1 MAGRSDCAEIQ
12 NKIQGEINLITLE
25 RIMKKIALVAALF
38 SSMIGVRAV
47 MAAEAITIAG
57 DPCTVP
63 LAEKLGAAFTKKT
76 GKSVKVEGAA
86 CGVGIYKASQGEVN
100 VGVSTHEVVLAYL
113 PDGTVNTVI
122 AKAPTVVLV
131 NRNNPVN
138 DLKLQQLKDIL
149 SGKIKNWKEV
159 GGNDT
164 EIKNVLLQP
173 CTTTIFAKRSA
184 PFGKD
189 IKRLTPEKPMNP
201 VAGTNK
207 LVEEN
212 DGAMGL
218 QIYGYES
225 DTVKV
230 LTVDGYLPDEKTFP
244 SKYDFYQD
252 YNVITRAGA
261 NSDTKA
267 FVEFAISAEGQEV
280 VASLKHIG
288 VKK

>member
-1 MAGRSDCAEIQ
+1 
-12 NKIQGEINLITLE
+12 
-25 RIMKKIALVAALF
+25 MKKPIVVAAVFSMLF
-38 SSMIGVRAV
+38 APGA
-47 MAAEAITIAG
+47 MAAEAVTITG

-76 GKSVKVEGAA
+76 GTEVKVETASCGA
-86 CGVGIYKASQGEVN
+86 GIYKASKGLVN
-100 VGVSTHEVVLAYL
+100 VGVSTHEVVLSYL
-113 PDGTVNTVI
+113 PEGTENTVI

-131 NRNNPVN
+131 NKANPVN
-138 DLKLQQLKDIL
+138 DLKLQELKDIL

-159 GGNDT
+159 GGNDL

-173 CTTTIFAKRSA
+173 CTTTIFPKRSA

-189 IKRLTPEKPMNP
+189 IKRLTLEKPGNP

-212 DGAMGL
+212 EGAMGL

-225 DTVKV
+225 PGVKV
-230 LTVDGYLPDEKTFP
+230 VTVDGYLPDAKTFP

-252 YNVITRAGA
+252 YNVVTKAGA
-261 NSDTKA
+261 SSDTKA
-267 FVEFAISAEGQEV
+267 FVDFALSPEGQEI

>member
-1 MAGRSDCAEIQ
+1 
-12 NKIQGEINLITLE
+12 
-25 RIMKKIALVAALF
+25 MKKLIFAAALF
-38 SSMIGVRAV
+38 LSATCAQQA

-57 DPCTVP
+57 DPCTIP
-63 LAEKLGAAFTKKT
+63 LAKKLAAAFTGKT
-76 GKSVKVEGAA
+76 GKAVEIDGAA
-86 CGVGIYKASQGEVN
+86 CATGIYKASQGDVD
-100 VGVSTHEVVLAYL
+100 VGVSTHEVVLNYL
-113 PDGTVNTVI
+113 PAGTVNTVI
-122 AKAPTVVLV
+122 ARAPTVVVV
-131 NRNNPVN
+131 NRSNPVN
-138 DLKLQQLKDIL
+138 DLKLQQLKGIL

-159 GGNDT
+159 GGSDV

-189 IKRLTPEKPMNP
+189 IKKLTPEKPGNP
-201 VAGTNK
+201 VEGTNK

-212 DGAMGL
+212 EGAMGL

-225 DTVKV
+225 PNVKV
-230 LTVDGYLPDEKTFP
+230 LTVDGYLPDDKTFP

-252 YNVITRAGA
+252 YNVVTREDA

-267 FVEFAISAEGQEV
+267 FVAFALSPEGQEI

>member
-1 MAGRSDCAEIQ
+1 MHKASRLKTRQASNFGVFFMEMIVKKLVFIATLFCLISGV
-12 NKIQGEINLITLE
+12 QG
-25 RIMKKIALVAALF
+25 
-38 SSMIGVRAV
+38 V
-47 MAAEAITIAG
+47 MAAEVVTILG
-57 DPCTVP
+57 DPCTAP
-63 LAEKLGAAFTKKT
+63 LAQKLGAAFTKKT
-76 GKSVKVEGAA
+76 GKSVTIETSACAA
-86 CGVGIYKASQGEVN
+86 GIYKASQGDVN

-113 PDGTVNTVI
+113 PEGTVNTVI

-138 DLKLQQLKDIL
+138 DLKLQQLKGIL
-149 SGKIKNWKEV
+149 SGKITNWKEV
-159 GGNDT
+159 GGSDL

-173 CTTTIFAKRSA
+173 CTTTIFSKRSA

-212 DGAMGL
+212 EGAMGL

-225 DTVKV
+225 PNVKV

-252 YNVITRAGA
+252 YNVVTREDA

-267 FVEFAISAEGQEV
+267 FVDFAKSTEGQAI

>member
-1 MAGRSDCAEIQ
+1 
-12 NKIQGEINLITLE
+12 
-25 RIMKKIALVAALF
+25 MKRLVLVATLF
-38 SSMIGVRAV
+38 SSMMCAQGV
-47 MAAEAITIAG
+47 MAAGPVTVMG

-63 LAEKLGAAFTKKT
+63 LAEKLGMAFAKKT
-76 GKSVKVEGAA
+76 GKQVKVEGSS
-86 CGVGIYKASQGEVN
+86 CGAGIYKASQGEVN

-113 PDGTVNTVI
+113 PDGTVNTII

-131 NRNNPVN
+131 NRSNPVN

-159 GGNDT
+159 GGNDL

-173 CTTTIFAKRSA
+173 CTTTIFSKRSA
-184 PFGKD
+184 SFGKD

-207 LVEEN
+207 LVEDNE
-212 DGAMGL
+212 GAMGL

-225 DTVKV
+225 PDVKV
-230 LTVDGYLPDEKTFP
+230 LTVDGYLPDDKTFP

-252 YNVITRAGA
+252 YNVITKAGA
-261 NSDTKA
+261 DSDTKA
-267 FVEFAISAEGQEV
+267 FVDFALSPEGQEI
-280 VASLKHIG
+280 VASLKHIR

>member
-1 MAGRSDCAEIQ
+1 
-12 NKIQGEINLITLE
+12 
-25 RIMKKIALVAALF
+25 MKNPVFVAALF
-38 SSMIGVRAV
+38 SIMFAPGVI
-47 MAAEAITIAG
+47 AAEAVTITG

-76 GKSVKVEGAA
+76 GTEVKVEAASCGA
-86 CGVGIYKASQGEVN
+86 GIYKASKGLVN
-100 VGVSTHEVVLAYL
+100 VGVSTHEVVLSYL
-113 PDGTVNTVI
+113 PEGTENTVI

-131 NRNNPVN
+131 NKANPVN
-138 DLKLQQLKDIL
+138 DLKLQELKDIL
-149 SGKIKNWKEV
+149 SGKVKNWKEV
-159 GGNDT
+159 GGNDL

-173 CTTTIFAKRSA
+173 CTTTIFPKRSA

-189 IKRLTPEKPMNP
+189 IKRLTLDKPGNP

-212 DGAMGL
+212 EGAMGL

-225 DTVKV
+225 PGVKV
-230 LTVDGYLPDEKTFP
+230 VTVDGYLPDAKTFP

-252 YNVITRAGA
+252 YNVVTKAGA
-261 NSDTKA
+261 SSDTKA
-267 FVEFAISAEGQEV
+267 FVDFALSPEGQEI

>member
-1 MAGRSDCAEIQ
+1 
-12 NKIQGEINLITLE
+12 
-25 RIMKKIALVAALF
+25 MKKLAFAAALVF
-38 SSMIGVRAV
+38 SMMCVKGV
-47 MAAEAITIAG
+47 MAAETVAIVG
-57 DPCTVP
+57 DPCTVL
-63 LAEKLGAAFTKKT
+63 LAEKLGKAFTKKT
-76 GKSVKVEGAA
+76 GKSVKVETESCAS
-86 CGVGIYKASQGEVN
+86 GIYRASQGEVN
-100 VGVSTHEVVLAYL
+100 IGVSAHEVVLASL
-113 PDGTVNTVI
+113 PEGTVNTVI
-122 AKAPTVVLV
+122 AKAPTVVLA
-131 NRNNPVN
+131 NKNNPVN

-159 GGNDT
+159 GGSDL

-189 IKRLTPEKPMNP
+189 IRRLIPEKAGNP

-212 DGAMGL
+212 EGAMGL

-225 DTVKV
+225 PNVKV

-244 SKYDFYQD
+244 SQYGFYQD
-252 YNVITRAGA
+252 YNVITRKDS

-267 FVEFAISAEGQEV
+267 FVDFALSPEGQEIV
-280 VASLKHIG
+280 VSLKHIA

>member
-1 MAGRSDCAEIQ
+1 
-12 NKIQGEINLITLE
+12 
-25 RIMKKIALVAALF
+25 MKKFGFVAALVL
-38 SSMIGVRAV
+38 SITYVQAV
-47 MAAEAITIAG
+47 MAAEAITIMG

-63 LAEKLGAAFTKKT
+63 LAKKLGAAFTKKT
-76 GKSVKVEGAA
+76 GKNVEVEGAS
-86 CGVGIYKASQGEVN
+86 CGAGIYKASQGN
-100 VGVSTHEVVLAYL
+100 ADIGVSTHEVVLTYL
-113 PDGTVNTVI
+113 PAGTVNTVI

-131 NRNNPVN
+131 NKNNPVN

-149 SGKIKNWKEV
+149 SGKIKNWKEA
-159 GGNDT
+159 GGNDL

-173 CTTTIFAKRSA
+173 CTTTIFPKRSA

-189 IKRLTPEKPMNP
+189 IKRLTPEKPGNP
-201 VAGTNK
+201 VEGTNK

-212 DGAMGL
+212 EGAMGL

-225 DTVKV
+225 PNVKV
-230 LTVDGYLPDEKTFP
+230 VTIDGYLPDAKTFP

-252 YNVITRAGA
+252 YNVITRENA

-267 FVEFAISAEGQEV
+267 FVDFALSPEGQEI